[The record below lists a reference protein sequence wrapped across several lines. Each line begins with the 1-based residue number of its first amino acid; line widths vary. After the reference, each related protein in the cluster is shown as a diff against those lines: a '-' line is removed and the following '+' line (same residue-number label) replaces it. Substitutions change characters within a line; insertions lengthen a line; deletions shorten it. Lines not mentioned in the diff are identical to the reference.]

1 VSARCACTLHPE
13 PRPERPAAGYV
24 LHAMPCHHRGCEG
37 RICAGHPLCPACVA
51 AVRADRTTWLGTTE
65 AVEVV
70 LVATL

>member
-1 VSARCACTLHPE
+1 VSARCASTRHSE
-13 PRPERPAAGYV
+13 PRPERPADYV

-37 RICAGHPLCPACVA
+37 RICVGHPLCPACVA
-51 AVRADRTTWLGTTE
+51 AVWADRTTWLGTTE